1 MSNTGPDRPWNSAD
15 ASVPLDIHGHLVVNW
30 QQSQRGGGRE
40 DRMMRETTVRLP
52 PTIADYQPRLGSLV
66 AAESEGAL
74 AAIAQLDAEH
84 GPDLA
89 ALSTLLLRA
98 ESVAS
103 SKIERI
109 EASVEDFARA
119 AHGIR
124 SNPSASGA
132 MCSRWTAG
140 ACCWT

>member
-1 MSNTGPDRPWNSAD
+1 MADSKAGPGRLGDSAD
-15 ASVPLDIHGHLVVNW
+15 ASVPLIVHGRRAVNW
-30 QQSQRGGGRE
+30 QQSQRGGSRE
-40 DRMMRETTVRLP
+40 DRMMRQTTVRLP

-119 AHGIR
+119 AQRNQIQPLGHLNGGLGGR
-124 SNPSASGA
+124 AK
-132 MCSRWTAG
+132 
-140 ACCWT
+140 